1 MIVELEKL
9 TIRCLL
15 ERTFELYG
23 SLPSIATVEEQPV
36 VYLQLKQQI
45 QDAAGALVAR
55 GIKKG
60 DRVAIMGENCP
71 NWVIAYLAV
80 TSMGAVAVPVLT
92 GFPDTDTRHILR
104 NSEAQGIFIEPKQRG
119 KLEGMDDSTLKFIC
133 DLENMGF
140 EDRQKPHVGFIGKTL
155 ALFKRGRTKNAA
167 DAEAQIDVPEPEA
180 EDLAVI
186 IYTSGTTGHSK
197 GVMLSHRNIVFDVV
211 NGIERFPINANDRFL
226 SILPLAHTFEA
237 TGGMLCPI
245 AIGASIYYMR
255 GLPTPQKLLAAME
268 TVKPTAVLTVPL
280 VIDKIF
286 RKKILPQ
293 IQSKLII
300 NKLYPLAFFRKK
312 LHQVAGRK
320 LIQSFG
326 NKLRFFMFGGASLNE
341 DVEIFLRDAGI
352 SYSTGYGMTETA
364 PIMTINPFGQVKVG
378 SCGKPIP
385 GIEMSIHEPD
395 TQNGIGEIIVRGP
408 IVMSGYYKN
417 PDATRRCLSER
428 RLAENRRSGIFRC
441 RRLPVHQGPLQE
453 RHHRPFRRK
462 HLSRSHR
469 AEDPAG
475 TLFPGSRRLRGQ
487 RQAAGQGLP
496 GLRRPG
502 PRIRTQQAQRRRS
515 PQTDRRHPGAGA
527 AAHQHPVAGFF
538 ADQQDPRTPRTVRKN
553 SDQQGQALSLPHA
566 QQIGIDP
573 GHVAGKYFLPDQGRR
588 SPDRRPLRP
597 DQP

>member
-9 TIRCLL
+9 TIKCLL
-15 ERTFELYG
+15 ERTFERYG
-23 SLPSIATVEEQPV
+23 SLPSIATVEEQPI

-45 QDAAGALVAR
+45 QDAAGALTAR

-71 NWVIAYLAV
+71 NWVVAYLAV
-80 TSMGAVAVPVLT
+80 TSMGAVAVPILT
-92 GFPDTDTRHILR
+92 GFPDSDTRHILR
-104 NSEAQGIFIEPKQRG
+104 NSEAQGIFIEPKQRQ
-119 KLEGMDDSTLKFIC
+119 KLEGMDDSALKFIC
-133 DLENMGF
+133 DLEDF
-140 EDRQKPHVGFIGKTL
+140 TYEDRQKPRPGLFEKTL
-155 ALFKRGRTKNAA
+155 ALFKHGRTRSAP
-167 DAEAQIDVPEPEA
+167 DGDTQVLFPELEPD
-180 EDLAVI
+180 DLAVI

-197 GVMLSHRNIVFDVV
+197 GVMLTQRNIVFDVI

-280 VIDKIF
+280 VVDKIF

-300 NKLYPLAFFRKK
+300 SKLYALAFFRKK

-320 LIQSFG
+320 LVQSFG

-341 DVEIFLRDAGI
+341 DVEVFLRDAGI

-395 TQNGIGEIIVRGP
+395 AQSGIGEIIVRGP

-417 PDATRRCLSER
+417 PEATAEVFLKGGWLKTGDLGFFDDEGYLFIKGRCKNVIIGPSG
-428 RLAENRRSGIFRC
+428 ENIY
-441 RRLPVHQGPLQE
+441 PEAVEQKILQE
-453 RHHRPFRRK
+453 SYFQEAVVFEDNGRLLVKAYLDYDVLDREFERNKLNDGEARKLTEDILEQARQRINTQLPAFSQINKILEHPEPFEKTPTNKVKRY
-462 HLSRSHR
+462 LYL
-469 AEDPAG
+469 AP
-475 TLFPGSRRLRGQ
+475 
-487 RQAAGQGLP
+487 
-496 GLRRPG
+496 
-502 PRIRTQQAQRRRS
+502 QQN
-515 PQTDRRHPGAGA
+515 G
-527 AAHQHPVAGFF
+527 
-538 ADQQDPRTPRTVRKN
+538 
-553 SDQQGQALSLPHA
+553 
-566 QQIGIDP
+566 
-573 GHVAGKYFLPDQGRR
+573 
-588 SPDRRPLRP
+588 
-597 DQP
+597 

>member
-9 TIRCLL
+9 TIKCLL
-15 ERTFELYG
+15 ERTFEKYG
-23 SLPSIATVEEQPV
+23 SLPSIAFVEEQPI

-45 QDAAGALVAR
+45 QETAASLVAR

-71 NWVIAYLAV
+71 NWIIAYLAL
-80 TSMGAVAVPVLT
+80 TSMGAVAVPILT

-104 NSEAQGIFIEPKQRG
+104 NSESQGIVLDAKQRV

-133 DLENMGF
+133 DLENMEF
-140 EDRQKPHVGFIGKTL
+140 EDLQKPHVGFIGKTL
-155 ALFKRGRTKNAA
+155 ALFKRGRPKSAA
-167 DAEAQIDVPEPEA
+167 DAETDVPEPEA

-197 GVMLSHRNIVFDVV
+197 GVMLSQRNIVSDVV
-211 NGIERFPINANDRFL
+211 NAIERFPIHSEDRFL

-268 TVKPTAVLTVPL
+268 AVKPTAVLTVPL

-293 IQSKLII
+293 IQGKLII
-300 NKLYPLAFFRKK
+300 NKLYPLVFFRKK
-312 LHQVAGRK
+312 LHKVAGRK
-320 LIQSFG
+320 LIRSFG
-326 NKLRFFMFGGASLNE
+326 DKLRFFMFGGASLNE
-341 DVEIFLRDAGI
+341 DVEVFLRDAGI

-364 PIMTINPFGQVKVG
+364 PIMTINPFGQVKIG

-395 TQNGIGEIIVRGP
+395 PQSRIGEIIVRGQ

-417 PDATRRCLSER
+417 PDATREVFLPGGWLKTGDLGFFDDEGYLFIKGRCKNVIIGPSG
-428 RLAENRRSGIFRC
+428 ENIY
-441 RRLPVHQGPLQE
+441 PEAIEQQILQE
-453 RHHRPFRRK
+453 PYFQEAVVFESGHKLLVKAYLDYDVLDREFERNKLNDAEARKLTEDILEQARQRINAQLPAFSQISRIMEHPEPFEKTPTNKVKRY
-462 HLSRSHR
+462 LYI
-469 AEDPAG
+469 
-475 TLFPGSRRLRGQ
+475 TRG
-487 RQAAGQGLP
+487 
-496 GLRRPG
+496 
-502 PRIRTQQAQRRRS
+502 
-515 PQTDRRHPGAGA
+515 
-527 AAHQHPVAGFF
+527 
-538 ADQQDPRTPRTVRKN
+538 K
-553 SDQQGQALSLPHA
+553 
-566 QQIGIDP
+566 
-573 GHVAGKYFLPDQGRR
+573 
-588 SPDRRPLRP
+588 
-597 DQP
+597 

>member
-9 TIRCLL
+9 TVKCLL
-15 ERTFELYG
+15 ERTFEQYG
-23 SLPSIATVEEQPV
+23 SLPSIASVEEQPI

-45 QDAAGALVAR
+45 QDAAGALIAR

-71 NWVIAYLAV
+71 NWVVAYLAL
-80 TSMGAVAVPVLT
+80 TSMGAVAVPILT

-104 NSEAQGIFIEPKQRG
+104 NSEAQGIFIEPKQRQ

-133 DLENMGF
+133 DLENMEY

-155 ALFKRGRTKNAA
+155 ALFKRGRPKNAA
-167 DAEAQIDVPEPEA
+167 DAEAQADVPEPEPD
-180 EDLAVI
+180 DLAVI

-268 TVKPTAVLTVPL
+268 VVKPTAVLTVPL

-293 IQSKLII
+293 IQNKLII
-300 NKLYPLAFFRKK
+300 NKLYALAFFRKK
-312 LHQVAGRK
+312 LHQVAGKK
-320 LIQSFG
+320 LVQSFG

-364 PIMTINPFGQVKVG
+364 PIMTINPFGHVKVG

-385 GIEMSIHEPD
+385 GIEMSIHEAD
-395 TQNGIGEIIVRGP
+395 AQSGIGEIIVRGP

-417 PDATRRCLSER
+417 PDATAEVFLKGGWLKTGDLGFFDAEGYLFINGRCKNVIIGPSG
-428 RLAENRRSGIFRC
+428 ENIY
-441 RRLPVHQGPLQE
+441 PEAIEQKILQE
-453 RHHRPFRRK
+453 PYFQEAVVFEDNGRLLVKAYLDYDVLDREFERNKLNDAEARKLTEDILEQARQRINTQLPAFSQINRIFEHPEPFEK
-462 HLSRSHR
+462 
-469 AEDPAG
+469 
-475 TLFPGSRRLRGQ
+475 
-487 RQAAGQGLP
+487 
-496 GLRRPG
+496 
-502 PRIRTQQAQRRRS
+502 
-515 PQTDRRHPGAGA
+515 
-527 AAHQHPVAGFF
+527 
-538 ADQQDPRTPRTVRKN
+538 TPTNKVKRYLYITRNK
-553 SDQQGQALSLPHA
+553 
-566 QQIGIDP
+566 
-573 GHVAGKYFLPDQGRR
+573 
-588 SPDRRPLRP
+588 
-597 DQP
+597 

>member
-9 TIRCLL
+9 TVKCLL
-15 ERTFELYG
+15 ERTFEKYG
-23 SLPSIATVEEQPV
+23 SLPSITFVDEQPI

-45 QDAAGALVAR
+45 QETATALVAR
-55 GIKKG
+55 NIKKG

-80 TSMGAVAVPVLT
+80 TSMGAVAVPILT
-92 GFPDTDTRHILR
+92 GFPETDTRHILR
-104 NSEAQGIFIEPKQRG
+104 NSEAQGIFIEPKQRQ
-119 KLEGMDDSTLKFIC
+119 KLEGMDDSALKFIC
-133 DLENMGF
+133 DLDTMAY
-140 EDRQKPHVGFIGKTL
+140 EDLHKPHVGFLGKTL
-155 ALFKRGRTKNAA
+155 ALFKRGRPKSSP
-167 DAEAQIDVPEPEA
+167 DGEAPGDFPEPEP

-197 GVMLSHRNIVFDVV
+197 GVMLTNKNIVFDVI
-211 NGIERFPINANDRFL
+211 NGIERFPIDANDRFL

-280 VIDKIF
+280 VVDKIF

-293 IQSKLII
+293 IQGKLIV

-320 LIQSFG
+320 LVQSFG

-341 DVEIFLRDAGI
+341 DVEVFLRDAGI

-395 TQNGIGEIIVRGP
+395 AQTGIGEIIVRGA
-408 IVMSGYYKN
+408 IVMPGYYKN
-417 PDATRRCLSER
+417 PDATRDIFLPGGWLKTGDLGFFDDEGYLFIKGRCKNVIIGPSG
-428 RLAENRRSGIFRC
+428 ENIY
-441 RRLPVHQGPLQE
+441 PEAIEQKILQE
-453 RHHRPFRRK
+453 PYFQEVVVFEDKGRLLAKAYLDYDVLDREFERNKLDDAEARKLTEDILEQARQRLNVQLPAFSQIARISEHPEPFEKTPTNKVKRY
-462 HLSRSHR
+462 LYLTRS
-469 AEDPAG
+469 
-475 TLFPGSRRLRGQ
+475 
-487 RQAAGQGLP
+487 
-496 GLRRPG
+496 
-502 PRIRTQQAQRRRS
+502 
-515 PQTDRRHPGAGA
+515 
-527 AAHQHPVAGFF
+527 
-538 ADQQDPRTPRTVRKN
+538 K
-553 SDQQGQALSLPHA
+553 
-566 QQIGIDP
+566 
-573 GHVAGKYFLPDQGRR
+573 
-588 SPDRRPLRP
+588 
-597 DQP
+597 

>member
-9 TIRCLL
+9 TVKCLL
-15 ERTFELYG
+15 ERTFEQYG
-23 SLPSIATVEEQPV
+23 SLPSIASVEEQPI

-45 QDAAGALVAR
+45 QEVAASLLAR

-71 NWVIAYLAV
+71 NWVIAYLAL
-80 TSMGAVAVPVLT
+80 TSMGSVAVPILT

-104 NSEAQGIFIEPKQRG
+104 NSEAQGIFTEQKQRA
-119 KLEGMDDSTLKFIC
+119 KLEGMDGSILKFIC
-133 DLENMGF
+133 DLENMEF
-140 EDRQKPHVGFIGKTL
+140 EDMLKPHVGLIGKTL
-155 ALFKRGRTKNAA
+155 ALFKRGRSKSAA
-167 DAEAQIDVPEPEA
+167 DAESQVDVPEPEA

-197 GVMLSHRNIVFDVV
+197 GVMLSQRNIVFDVV

-280 VIDKIF
+280 VLDKIF

-293 IQSKLII
+293 IQGKLII
-300 NKLYPLAFFRKK
+300 NKLYQLAFFRKK

-320 LIQSFG
+320 LVQSFG

-341 DVEIFLRDAGI
+341 DVEVFLRDAGI

-385 GIEMSIHEPD
+385 GIDMAIHEPD
-395 TQNGIGEIIVRGP
+395 AQSGIGEIIVRGP

-417 PDATRRCLSER
+417 PDATVDVFLKDGWLKTGDLGFFDDEGYLFIKGRCKNVIIGPSG
-428 RLAENRRSGIFRC
+428 ENIY
-441 RRLPVHQGPLQE
+441 PEAIEQKILQE
-453 RHHRPFRRK
+453 PYFQEVVVFESSGKLLVKAYLDYDVLDREFERNKLNDAEARKLTEDILEQVRQRLNTQLPTFAQISKIIEHPEPFEKTPTNKVKRY
-462 HLSRSHR
+462 LYITRS
-469 AEDPAG
+469 
-475 TLFPGSRRLRGQ
+475 
-487 RQAAGQGLP
+487 
-496 GLRRPG
+496 
-502 PRIRTQQAQRRRS
+502 
-515 PQTDRRHPGAGA
+515 
-527 AAHQHPVAGFF
+527 
-538 ADQQDPRTPRTVRKN
+538 K
-553 SDQQGQALSLPHA
+553 
-566 QQIGIDP
+566 
-573 GHVAGKYFLPDQGRR
+573 
-588 SPDRRPLRP
+588 
-597 DQP
+597 

>member
-9 TIRCLL
+9 TVKCLL
-15 ERTFELYG
+15 ERTFEQYG
-23 SLPSIATVEEQPV
+23 SLPSIASVEEQPI

-45 QDAAGALVAR
+45 QDAAGALIAR

-71 NWVIAYLAV
+71 NWVVAYLAL
-80 TSMGAVAVPVLT
+80 TSMGAVAVPILT

-104 NSEAQGIFIEPKQRG
+104 NSEAQGIFIEPKQRQ

-133 DLENMGF
+133 DLENMEY

-155 ALFKRGRTKNAA
+155 ALFKRGRPKNAA
-167 DAEAQIDVPEPEA
+167 DAEAQADVPEPEPD
-180 EDLAVI
+180 DLAVI

-268 TVKPTAVLTVPL
+268 VVKPTAVLTVPL

-293 IQSKLII
+293 IQGKLII
-300 NKLYPLAFFRKK
+300 NKLYALAFFRKK
-312 LHQVAGRK
+312 LHQVAGKK
-320 LIQSFG
+320 LVQSFG

-364 PIMTINPFGQVKVG
+364 PIMTINPFGHVKVG

-385 GIEMSIHEPD
+385 GIEMSIHEAD
-395 TQNGIGEIIVRGP
+395 AQSGIGEIIVRGP

-417 PDATRRCLSER
+417 PDATAEVFMKGGWLKTGDLGFFDAEGYLFINGRCKNVIIGPSG
-428 RLAENRRSGIFRC
+428 ENIY
-441 RRLPVHQGPLQE
+441 PEAIEQKILQE
-453 RHHRPFRRK
+453 PYFQEAVVFEDNGRLLVKAYLDYDVLDREFERNKLNDAEARKLTEDILEQARQRINTQLPAFSQINRILEHPEPFEK
-462 HLSRSHR
+462 
-469 AEDPAG
+469 
-475 TLFPGSRRLRGQ
+475 
-487 RQAAGQGLP
+487 
-496 GLRRPG
+496 
-502 PRIRTQQAQRRRS
+502 
-515 PQTDRRHPGAGA
+515 
-527 AAHQHPVAGFF
+527 
-538 ADQQDPRTPRTVRKN
+538 TPTNKVKRYLYITRNK
-553 SDQQGQALSLPHA
+553 
-566 QQIGIDP
+566 
-573 GHVAGKYFLPDQGRR
+573 
-588 SPDRRPLRP
+588 
-597 DQP
+597 